1 VKLKTRNLS
10 RQAGFSL
17 LEAIMALVI
26 LSTAMGS
33 LFSLINTDLISLRRA
48 EAVVASQNVLEE
60 AVRRMRL
67 YDISASPTGR
77 MTIGEH
83 EVAWQARLV
92 EPVAYGR
99 APRGAPGA
107 YDHAL
112 YDVWLEVESQG
123 RSLGRWHTRVSQY
136 EFVRPPPDVP
146 GV

>member
-1 VKLKTRNLS
+1 
-10 RQAGFSL
+10 
-17 LEAIMALVI
+17 MALVI

-60 AVRRMRL
+60 AVRRIRL
-67 YDISASPTGR
+67 ADIGTQSRGR
-77 MTIGEH
+77 LAIGDH
-83 EVAWQARLV
+83 EVAWQAVLV

-99 APRGAPGA
+99 AQRGPVAA

-112 YDVWLEVESQG
+112 YDVWIEVESAG
-123 RSLGRWHTRVSQY
+123 RPLGRWHTRIAQHS
-136 EFVRPPPDVP
+136 FVRPPPDMT